1 MEEKEY
7 KSLIEWFVE
16 DLGKYKKKLVLL
28 YYGTILLV
36 IFIGIPYTI
45 LVAATVISLIIP
57 DIVLKV
63 NIPEL
68 VIILG
73 YVCFI
78 CWCLYIQRLWLKRDK

>member
-28 YYGTILLV
+28 YYGTILLE

-68 VIILG
+68 IILG